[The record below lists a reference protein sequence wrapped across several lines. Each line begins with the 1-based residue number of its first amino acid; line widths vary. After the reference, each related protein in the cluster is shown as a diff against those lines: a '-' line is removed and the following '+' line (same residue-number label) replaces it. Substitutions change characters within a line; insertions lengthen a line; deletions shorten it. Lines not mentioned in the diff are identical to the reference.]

1 MLAYVGNC
9 RYIYMCVSVLTA
21 SLPSYVYY
29 KNSFLDNIRVTCV
42 CVCVCVQFDVAYMEM
57 ECLGLEDT
65 LATRQIQHLHQSQTC
80 AH

>member
-9 RYIYMCVSVLTA
+9 RHMYIYICVSVLTA

-29 KNSFLDNIRVTCV
+29 KNSFLDNIRVT
-42 CVCVCVQFDVAYMEM
+42 CVCVQFDVAYMEM